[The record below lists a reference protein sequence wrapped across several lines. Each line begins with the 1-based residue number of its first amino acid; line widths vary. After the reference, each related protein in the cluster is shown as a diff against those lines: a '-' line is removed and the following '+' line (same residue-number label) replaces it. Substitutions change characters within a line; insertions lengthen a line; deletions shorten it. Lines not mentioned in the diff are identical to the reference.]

1 MEFSIDLKD
10 SQDVVGY
17 DLDFIHLIT
26 DYKQSVCLLSD
37 KIIIRF
43 LLFLVQQKISKRC
56 RLESWVF
63 FAYIISRKRRATQW
77 KKLQSNVS
85 QVKRS
90 PHAKIQLFLS
100 TLKMAEKS
108 RGHSC
113 SRPWTWPFNLQ
124 ADIIEAYMFQSSDC
138 DVEPCC
144 FVVVMYDGL
153 FRLNFQW
160 ACDSETFCFL
170 SSRAWD
176 AQILRLAKNLQR
188 PIIFQGPFYTPS
200 VGVTCKHLLLQ
211 SGDTNE
217 SPMGVSAY

>member
-1 MEFSIDLKD
+1 MI
-10 SQDVVGY
+10 
-17 DLDFIHLIT
+17 IHNFHLQPQFK
-26 DYKQSVCLLSD
+26 YE
-37 KIIIRF
+37 
-43 LLFLVQQKISKRC
+43 LFHIY
-56 RLESWVF
+56 F
-63 FAYIISRKRRATQW
+63 
-77 KKLQSNVS
+77 
-85 QVKRS
+85 
-90 PHAKIQLFLS
+90 
-100 TLKMAEKS
+100 KS

-144 FVVVMYDGL
+144 YVVVMYDGL

-160 ACDSETFCFL
+160 ACETRRLSVSWAQDSKTP
-170 SSRAWD
+170 AWD

-217 SPMGVSAY
+217 SPMGVSAF